1 MENRK
6 ESLMKSVSLGLSG
19 HVKEGIIVA
28 ITSSSLMQGSS
39 SSIYASYD
47 IGRIVQVNDDN
58 SYNLIYIREPNS
70 MIYAAPTY
78 INAMA
83 VPHSKLRFIV
93 REDVVDVNENI
104 VLDNFTVEM
113 IVKICFNGSN

>member
-1 MENRK
+1 
-6 ESLMKSVSLGLSG
+6 MKSVSLGLSG
-19 HVKEGIIVA
+19 HVKEGNIVA
-28 ITSSSLMQGSS
+28 ITSSFLMQGASC
-39 SSIYASYD
+39 SIYASYD

-58 SYNLIYIREPNS
+58 SYNLHLYIREPNS

-93 REDVVDVNENI
+93 REDVVDMNENI
-104 VLDNFTVEM
+104 GLDNFTVKM